1 VPALPQVVT
10 LAVTPQDALVLLW
23 LRTSGIY
30 SEMALRAAGEENADH
45 LTEAVT
51 LQYMLTRFNIAVPP
65 KIEFIMANI
74 EDLGIVLEE
83 QIIQQ
88 TTPGGSQ
95 STNQGS
101 GQN

>member
-1 VPALPQVVT
+1 
-10 LAVTPQDALVLLW
+10 
-23 LRTSGIY
+23 
-30 SEMALRAAGEENADH
+30 
-45 LTEAVT
+45 
-51 LQYMLTRFNIAVPP
+51 MLTRFNIAVPP